1 MVKYKLITKERYI
14 KIENHEGERFV
25 DYINDNQFQFESGK
39 VYGIIG
45 EHGEGGEIISSFMS
59 GRIKTDCS
67 LLRNSDP
74 LSYDDIKKIGWYV
87 GKKEFNLYHMEIS
100 ARKALKRA
108 LKCSER
114 YENME
119 QVIEEFGLTED
130 RLDLKISWYSG
141 ERMRVSLAIGYAS
154 NKKLFCFPWMNSND
168 LYHIFQ
174 STHLMRFFDKLRA
187 DGCIVII
194 PTCRK
199 EAIENVV
206 DEIIEIANPEFKKI
220 LHDEKQD

>member
-1 MVKYKLITKERYI
+1 MVKYELITKENVETVKNYI
-14 KIENHEGERFV
+14 GEIFV
-25 DYINDNQFQFESGK
+25 DRINDNQFQFEPGK

-206 DEIIEIANPEFKKI
+206 DEIIEIGNPEFKNI
-220 LHDEKQD
+220 LHDEK

>member
-1 MVKYKLITKERYI
+1 MVKYELITKENVETVKNYI
-14 KIENHEGERFV
+14 GEIFV
-25 DYINDNQFQFESGK
+25 DRINDNQFQFEPGK

-141 ERMRVSLAIGYAS
+141 ERTRVSLAIGYAS
-154 NKKLFCFPWMNSND
+154 NKKIFCFPWMNSLH
-168 LYHIFQ
+168 LYDIFHCR
-174 STHLMRFFDKLRA
+174 HLMWFFDKLRA

-206 DEIIEIANPEFKKI
+206 DEIIEIGNPEFKNI
-220 LHDEKQD
+220 LHDEK